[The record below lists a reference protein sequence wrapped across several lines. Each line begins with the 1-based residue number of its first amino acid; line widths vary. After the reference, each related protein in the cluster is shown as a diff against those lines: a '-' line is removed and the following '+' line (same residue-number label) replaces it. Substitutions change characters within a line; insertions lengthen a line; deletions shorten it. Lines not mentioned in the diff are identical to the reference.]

1 MKNNYLAQQ
10 LLCGFNESVK
20 TLNVHL
26 IDICKNIGMKYIR
39 HEKYL
44 LNCQLNTFC

>member
-10 LLCGFNESVK
+10 LLFGFDESVK
-20 TLNVHL
+20 TLNFHL